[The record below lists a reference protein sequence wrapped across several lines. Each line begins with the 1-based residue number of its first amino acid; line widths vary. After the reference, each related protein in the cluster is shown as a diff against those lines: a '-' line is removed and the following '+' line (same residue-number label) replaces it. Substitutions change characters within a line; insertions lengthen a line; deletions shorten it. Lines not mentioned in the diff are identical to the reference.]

1 MESLLRRQATA
12 ADGAAGPCP
21 TERSLNQSLSEGHRL
36 LEGAFQLD
44 HSTSITELG
53 SLFVRN
59 ENKPLNRLKRTL
71 ADAYGVAWTFPS
83 THGTTA
89 LNVLALLSA
98 CPAGGRVLVNR
109 DAHSSVTAAMIHGG
123 FHPTYVVPPYDA
135 ELGLWMGPTVESI
148 RTALDREHIDCI
160 LLTSPSYFG
169 IVGEL
174 EEIVRLAHGRN
185 VPVIVDAAHAPHF
198 HFCRDLPPGAEDLG
212 ADCVTQSTHK
222 VASALS
228 QGSLLL
234 LNNEQLIDPL
244 YEQVNDLGF
253 VSTSFSYP
261 ILASIELGV
270 SQLVVDG
277 ERLWSVAIAR
287 ADAFRSACRRLD
299 GVMCFGDE
307 KSGSP
312 GFRHFD
318 PTRVTIDVSN
328 TGLTGFEVAAALT
341 EERIYPEMATLRHVL
356 FLLTP
361 GTTQSDLA
369 RVSRALE
376 RIVASGGRR
385 SRVAAP
391 PPPPLPRM
399 AVIPRV
405 AKFAPKQ
412 AVHLRDAVGR
422 ISGETVATYP
432 PGAPIVAAGEVISWE
447 AVEYLRCMKRNGAVL
462 RGASDPEFQ
471 TMKVLS

>member
-1 MESLLRRQATA
+1 
-12 ADGAAGPCP
+12 
-21 TERSLNQSLSEGHRL
+21 
-36 LEGAFQLD
+36 
-44 HSTSITELG
+44 
-53 SLFVRN
+53 
-59 ENKPLNRLKRTL
+59 
-71 ADAYGVAWTFPS
+71 
-83 THGTTA
+83 
-89 LNVLALLSA
+89 
-98 CPAGGRVLVNR
+98 
-109 DAHSSVTAAMIHGG
+109 MIHGG
-123 FHPTYVVPPYDA
+123 FHPTYIAPPYDP

-148 RTALDREHIDCI
+148 RAALDREHIDCI

-174 EEIVRLAHGRN
+174 EEIIRLAHGRN

-198 HFCRDLPPGAEDLG
+198 HFCKDLPPGAEDLG

-234 LNNEQLIDPL
+234 LNNEQLITPL

-261 ILASIELGV
+261 ILASIELAIR
-270 SQLVVDG
+270 QLVVDG
-277 ERLWSVAIAR
+277 ERLWSTTIAR

-299 GVMCFGDE
+299 GVVCFGDE
-307 KSGSP
+307 KNGSP

-318 PTRVTIDVSN
+318 PTRVTIDVSDA
-328 TGLTGFEVAAALT
+328 GLTGFEVASALA
-341 EERIYPEMATLRHVL
+341 EERVYPEMATLRHVL

-376 RIVASGGRR
+376 RILVARERRGRI
-385 SRVAAP
+385 SAP
-391 PPPPLPRM
+391 PPPPLPRI
-399 AVIPRV
+399 AVIPRT
-405 AKFAPKQ
+405 AKFAPKH
-412 AVHLRDAVGR
+412 AVHLREAVGK

-447 AVEYLRCMKRNGAVL
+447 AIEYLRCMKRNGAVL